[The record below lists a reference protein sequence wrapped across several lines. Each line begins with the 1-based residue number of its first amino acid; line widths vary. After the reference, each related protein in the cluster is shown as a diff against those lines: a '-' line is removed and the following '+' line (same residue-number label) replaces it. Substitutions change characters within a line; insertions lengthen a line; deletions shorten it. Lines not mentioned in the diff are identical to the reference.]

1 MRNLKK
7 ILALVLALMMVL
19 SVMVFASAANYDDYS
34 DKDQVSPE
42 YAEAVEVLT
51 GMDIFWGSENSFY
64 PKSNVSRAEVAT
76 LLYRVMTTDVSGSQV
91 GIYKD
96 YGMFD
101 DVLETNWFAGYVNYA
116 ANGELVKG
124 VGDNKYNPQGNVTG
138 YEWIT
143 MLLRAIGYDANGEIS
158 GSTWK
163 ITAASQAKESG
174 ILGSFN
180 EATLNSA
187 LTREQVAYLLFNA
200 IQARKV
206 NYTNAFG
213 YQPSRLGYTI
223 AWDMFR
229 LAKTG
234 TISIDAWGRPGYVW
248 YGESSSTATPN
259 TANYNSTVDTKYAAI
274 EEAYTV
280 HYTTAVTECD
290 VADDT
295 TDRDTNYALYVNGQ
309 SLGNYTVN
317 AADTVT
323 KIGAQGRLTEVYSDR
338 IVMVDTFL
346 ARVTAVAPA
355 TYDTN
360 DHLVTP
366 ATITLTVYDAING
379 ITAGYVLTNGATNW
393 NYTVGQMVLLNAYTD
408 PTNSATVS
416 GKVDNTNTGKYGKIY
431 GVAESLVGAQSTIWW
446 NAEQHTVNGTDYY
459 DAVKFY
465 LDVAGNS
472 TIRFNWWLD
481 QYGNLIGVTDIDRN
495 SYVVLKDLTWIQG
508 RPGYAE
514 ATLINMDGTEYT
526 AVVDSIDGDASYTA
540 TATSGFGWDSDDF
553 EPELEDAA
561 NIGFRFNSAN
571 VSTDTRY
578 NGLYEGYALY
588 YVTTN
593 DDGSVNLDGYD
604 DNGTPNN
611 FSDNTY
617 WVDYADNATLDTT
630 ASAILDD
637 NDSDG
642 AVDDVEVHV
651 DDSTHFIV
659 RSGSAATGYTYTAYT
674 GTNNL
679 PEFVPGTVEVFYNGV
694 STNAGTRI
702 ADYVYIKD
710 YSLEADTG
718 DHLFVTTDNYSQIAG
733 SNVYVMSVVVEGTSR
748 DIATTLA
755 NVQTLAAN
763 KGKLFHVDIATN
775 LVGGY
780 PYVTS
785 IDLVNEATDAERG
798 CNYLSQATTVG
809 TNVLLCNGTS
819 YHIDQAAV
827 FSSVPGIDDYT
838 DITQAVANT
847 YGIWVISETNPYNVA
862 TYVYVGEKLSDSVA
876 ASVSIVV
883 DGTKYPATLDTDT
896 NTYEVVLPEDV
907 TVDADD
913 YWEITATGDANAKA
927 DNSVYTFATCQTA
940 GTEFISL
947 SNVEQLLA
955 NNTVATVYAEN
966 GVSHQ
971 YRLNYETTDE
981 NIAGM
986 IIEITPVGGSAT
998 TQIATN
1004 QTGYKSLAAAVTN
1017 LEVLDVRNASV
1028 INLNENDPLVCPAV
1042 NSNNGQY
1049 AVKVVT
1055 FTNSAEATET
1065 NFGVRITEDPAGTT
1079 CLDGNVAVSSLIP
1092 GNVVVVRYA
1101 QQGTGIYFYYAFEVT
1116 NNNNQ

>member
-19 SVMVFASAANYDDYS
+19 SVMVFASAANLEDYADS
-34 DKDQVSPE
+34 EQVSEE
-42 YAEAVEVLT
+42 YAEAVDVLS
-51 GMDIFWGSENSFY
+51 GMGILKGSEGKVY
-64 PKSNVSRAEVAT
+64 PQSYVKRAEVST
-76 LLYRVMTTDVSGSQV
+76 LIYRMVTGDVGDTLV
-91 GIYKD
+91 YLHKNYD
-96 YGMFD
+96 KFE
-101 DVLETNWFAGYVNYA
+101 DVKETNWFAGFVNYA
-116 ANGELVKG
+116 ANNELVKG
-124 VGDNKYNPQGNVTG
+124 VGDNKFNPEGYMTG
-138 YEWIT
+138 YELIT
-143 MLLRAIGYDANGEIS
+143 ILLRAIGYDRNNEIS
-158 GSTWK
+158 GSEWK
-163 ITAASQAKESG
+163 ITAATLAQDVG
-174 ILGSFN
+174 ILDGLTDT
-180 EATLNSA
+180 TLGDY
-187 LTREQVAYLLFNA
+187 LTREEIVHLIFNA
-200 IQARKV
+200 LQVKQVLYTGV
-206 NYTNAFG
+206 NYYPYFDSIGEENFG
-213 YQPSRLGYTI
+213 LDSRAGADT
-223 AWDMFR
+223 
-229 LAKTG
+229 
-234 TISIDAWGRPGYVW
+234 WGRPGVEW
-248 YGESSSTATPN
+248 YDSRLA
-259 TANYNSTVDTKYAAI
+259 ANNVYAFI
-274 EEAYTV
+274 EEEPIITYDE
-280 HYTTAVTECD
+280 AVTECD

-346 ARVTAVAPA
+346 AQVTDVKAA
-355 TYDTN
+355 TYDKN
-360 DHLVTP
+360 NHLATP

-379 ITAGYVLTNGATNW
+379 RTAGYVLTNGATNW

-416 GKVDNTNTGKYGKIY
+416 GKVDNTNTGKYGEIY

-561 NIGFRFNSAN
+561 NIGFRVNSAN

-611 FSDNTY
+611 FGDNTY